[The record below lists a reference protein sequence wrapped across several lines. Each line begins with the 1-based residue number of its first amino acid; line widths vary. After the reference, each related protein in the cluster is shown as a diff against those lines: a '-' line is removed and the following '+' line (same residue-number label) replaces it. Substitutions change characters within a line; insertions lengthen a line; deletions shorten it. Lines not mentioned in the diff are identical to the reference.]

1 MSENKYE
8 KGKIYKIT
16 DVAYNDCYYGSTIEP
31 LTERMIHHKH
41 KYLNQNASQETCVRS
56 VNSIFNKY
64 GFENCKIELV
74 ENFPCASKEEL
85 VKREGHYIKNNE
97 CVNKQSNVAGRTK
110 DEYRHEERDKLNV
123 RSKEYYR
130 NHVEERCAYQK
141 EYSKNNVEKIRQQ
154 KLNHRERNK
163 ETLTTPISCGC
174 GLVFQQR
181 SRTRHEKCKKHQEWL
196 KQQEQQ
202 TEQSS

>member
-1 MSENKYE
+1 M
-8 KGKIYKIT
+8 
-16 DVAYNDCYYGSTIEP
+16 AYNDCYYGSTIEP
-31 LTERMIHHKH
+31 LTKRMIHHKH

-64 GFENCKIELV
+64 GFENCKNELV

-85 VKREGHYIKNNE
+85 VKREGHYIKDNE

-141 EYSKNNVEKIRQQ
+141 EYSKDNVEKIRQQ
-154 KLNHRERNK
+154 KLNYRERNK

-202 TEQSS
+202 TEQS